1 MQGSSRLAQT
11 TVDLAQAADGSLG
24 DIARTIASINEQN
37 VQVASAAEQQAAVAR
52 EVDRSLVNIRDLSTQ
67 TSAGASQTRSS
78 SQDLS
83 RLAVELKSAVA
94 SFRL

>member
-1 MQGSSRLAQT
+1 M
-11 TVDLAQAADGSLG
+11 
-24 DIARTIASINEQN
+24 
-37 VQVASAAEQQAAVAR
+37 ASAAEQQAAVAR